1 MLKLLFK
8 LIVGLIAV
16 FVLLIG
22 LGITG
27 VYFYIWPTFLNDQN
41 LNVTD
46 ITTLEL
52 NNLLNEK
59 KFYSSPPEF
68 YFGAPN
74 ESIRIEAESK
84 VNLALKEI
92 IAVSKKNNPKKS
104 EVLFSIKNS
113 LKTFKDFD
121 SEENERVLHYFGK
134 SLEILK
140 INSSNELFNVWRYG
154 FPYGWFI
161 KSA

>member
-8 LIVGLIAV
+8 LIVGFIAV

-27 VYFYIWPTFLNDQN
+27 VYFYIWPTFLNDQT

-59 KFYSSPPEF
+59 KFYSSPSEF

-92 IAVSKKNNPKKS
+92 IAVSKNNPKKS

>member
-1 MLKLLFK
+1 MLKLILK
-8 LIVGLIAV
+8 LILGFIAV
-16 FVLLIG
+16 FVLLIW

-27 VYFYIWPTFLNDQN
+27 VYFYIWPTFLNDQT

-46 ITTLEL
+46 TTSLEL
-52 NNLLNEK
+52 NNLLKEE
-59 KFYSSPPEF
+59 KFYSSPSEF

-84 VNLALKEI
+84 VNLALQEI
-92 IAVSKKNNPKKS
+92 ISVSKNNPKKS
-104 EVLFSIKNS
+104 EVLSSIKRS
-113 LKTFKDFD
+113 LNTFKNFD
-121 SEENERVLHYFGK
+121 SEENERALHYFGR

-154 FPYGWFI
+154 FPYGWLI
-161 KSA
+161 